1 MSEDLKVI
9 GQYGKT
15 RRRHGFSE
23 ATGTQQYARDAQ
35 LDNTAYVK
43 FVHSPYAHAKVVSV
57 DKTRAAA
64 YPGVLLAFSFKD
76 EEFANYAI
84 VQNPGY
90 EAKEFGLWEGCPVM
104 VGVVAEDEQTAEE
117 AVKLMDV
124 EWEVLPFYLD
134 TKKAVEDGASLVNS
148 TLNPDNNILMVK
160 SKSKGDVATAF
171 AEADVVIEE
180 DLSWPRLYHAAG
192 EVDNWLYSWD
202 GDELTAWIHTQ
213 TAPELRA
220 PLAAWFKIP
229 VSKVNVVPLKSGGG
243 FGGACFNNQFIAA
256 ALAKKLRRPVK
267 MQFTRAEDHLK
278 GDWAPKTSL
287 QYSAN
292 QNGEITALQSNTL
305 FDSGAGSLLGV
316 LNDTYACYWFWCATK
331 CANISE
337 EFKSTMTNMPFC
349 ISFRCEMNNTVFV
362 LNKITEGVAW
372 KLEKDPT
379 AIALLNTDDHG
390 TSLQTVVEQGK
401 AQIGWDSK
409 WHLPGTK
416 TLENGKLHGM
426 GFAWC
431 VNWGANAMTASAGGS
446 VNPDGSVSLFLSRSD
461 VGNSPFETY
470 TMAASEVLGIP
481 ADSIHW
487 GRDSNA
493 GFGLAPNCG
502 SWGSTANVSVV
513 KEVAEKL
520 KAKLMQIA
528 VRNLGV
534 SEDEIAFADGTAYV
548 INDTSKKLTIAE
560 LIALGGGS
568 GSEETDL
575 QSTGGAIFATV
586 DTRYTPI
593 EPDHFNNEDQHS
605 KNYQAQFC
613 EVEVDP
619 ETGAVEV
626 IQSVVVNDVGQAL
639 RPESVKG
646 QQYGGF
652 CMGWGRNLSEECIYD
667 STTGA
672 QLNNNLLDYKY
683 STMLDVG
690 TIDPIIVESKQGPG
704 EYGNIGIG
712 ELPAVVGGVV
722 VNMAICNAIGKRIL
736 KNPIYPQDILSAL
749 GKI

>member
-15 RRRHGFSE
+15 KRRHGFSE
-23 ATGTQQYARDAQ
+23 ATGTQQYARDVQ
-35 LDNTAYVK
+35 LDGMAYVK
-43 FVHSPYAHAKVVSV
+43 FVGSPYAHARVVSV
-57 DKTRAAA
+57 DKTRAEA
-64 YPGVLLAFSFKD
+64 YPGVLLVFSFLD
-76 EEFANYAI
+76 EEFTNYTI
-84 VQNPGY
+84 VQNPGF
-90 EAKEFGLWEGCPVM
+90 EVRDFGLWESCPVL
-104 VGVVAEDEQTAEE
+104 VGVVAEDEQTANE
-117 AVKLMDV
+117 AVQLIDV
-124 EWEVLPFYLD
+124 EWEELPFYLD
-134 TKKAVEDGASLVNS
+134 PEKAIESGASLSNS
-148 TLNPDNNILMVK
+148 TLSPESNILMNK
-160 SKSKGDVATAF
+160 TKSKGDVDAAF
-171 AEADVVIEE
+171 SAADVIVEE
-180 DLSWPRLYHAAG
+180 KLTWPRLYQAAG
-192 EVDNWLYSWD
+192 EVDSWLYSWD
-202 GDELTAWIHTQ
+202 GDELTAYIHTQ

-220 PLAAWFKIP
+220 PLATWFNIP
-229 VSKVNVVPLKSGGG
+229 VSKVNVVPLKCGGG

-256 ALAKKLRRPVK
+256 ALAKKLKRPVR
-267 MQFTRAEDHLK
+267 MQFNRVEDHIKTDFAPRTNLK
-278 GDWAPKTSL
+278 
-287 QYSAN
+287 YSAS
-292 QNGEITALQSNTL
+292 QNGEITALQANTV
-305 FDSGAGSLLGV
+305 FDMGAGCILWV
-316 LNDTYACYWFWCATK
+316 LNDTFACYWFWCSTK
-331 CANISE
+331 CPNISE
-337 EFKSTMTNMPFC
+337 NWNAVLVNNPFT

-362 LNKITEGVAW
+362 LNKVTEGVAW
-372 KLEKDPT
+372 ELEKDPT
-379 AIALLNTDDHG
+379 EIALLNTDDPG
-390 TSLQTVVEQGK
+390 TSLKTCIENGK
-401 AQIGWDSK
+401 AQIGWDDK

-416 TLENGKLHGM
+416 TLDNGKLHGM

-431 VNWGANAMTASAGGS
+431 VNWGANAMAASAGGS

-470 TMAASEVLGIP
+470 AMAASEVLGIP
-481 ADSIHW
+481 ADNIHW

-513 KEVAEKL
+513 REVAEKL
-520 KAKLMQIA
+520 KAKLMQFA
-528 VRNLGV
+528 VTHLGV

-548 INDTSKKLTIAE
+548 INDTSKKYTIAE

-568 GSEETDL
+568 AGAETDL

-586 DTRYTPI
+586 DTRYTPM
-593 EPDHFNNEDQHS
+593 EPDHFNHEDEHS

-639 RPESVKG
+639 RPESVHG

-683 STMLDVG
+683 STILDVG
-690 TIDPIIVESKQGPG
+690 DIDPIIVESKQGPG

-722 VNMAICNAIGKRIL
+722 VNMAVCNAIGKRIL
-736 KNPIYPQDILSAL
+736 KNPIYPQDILAAL